1 MAWAPGVREADLRRG
16 ALAWGTLSAYPTG
29 AERARGDQVDIRRW
43 RGAGRAAPPSV
54 GILDKGG
61 AGSVPPS
68 AAVRV
73 HRRVRNSPPGEVR
86 FSRLDPA
93 AYVAGGTEPLA
104 VLLVVRDALPA
115 ELMDDVLRRADAE
128 GSRVVVDVDDD
139 LVSPE
144 AVSRLAGQGYD
155 PRRLRAFQTLLARA
169 DQVTVST
176 AHLAEVLR
184 AHTGVRTTTVVPN
197 ELDPRLW
204 SGEDG
209 AAPALEVASADEVR
223 LLYMGSKTHHDDLE
237 LVRDLPRD
245 LGRRLG
251 CPVVLEV
258 VGIAGDP
265 LPDGTRR
272 LVPDRTNYAGF
283 ARWLRR
289 NRGRWHAA
297 VAPLVDTGFN
307 LSKSD
312 LKLLEY
318 AALELGTVA
327 SPVGPYAAADPV
339 LARTAEGTSAWVDRL
354 EQVVE
359 ERRRDGPAVA
369 PAAWVAEHRTMT
381 DRSLSQ
387 WRRTLLGS
395 D

>member
-1 MAWAPGVREADLRRG
+1 MASGRPGERRPG
-16 ALAWGTLSAYPTG
+16 RSPSMGHAVGYLTG
-29 AERARGDQVDIRRW
+29 AERARGDHVDIRRW

-61 AGSVPPS
+61 SGPVPPS

-73 HRRVRNSPPGEVR
+73 HRRVRNSPPGEMR

-93 AYVAGGTEPLA
+93 AYLAGAAEPPD
-104 VLLVVRDALPA
+104 VLLVVRDAVPA
-115 ELMDDVLRRADAE
+115 ELMGDVLRRTDRE

-144 AVSRLAGQGYD
+144 AVRRLAAQGYD
-155 PRRLRAFQTLLARA
+155 TDRLRAFRTLLARA

-184 AHTGVRTTTVVPN
+184 AHTEVRTTTVVPN

-204 SGEDG
+204 AGGDEP
-209 AAPALEVASADEVR
+209 APVSAVTSVDEMR
-223 LLYMGSKTHHDDLE
+223 LLYMGSKTHHDDLA
-237 LVRDLPRD
+237 LVQDVPRD

-251 CPVVLEV
+251 RPVVLEV

-297 VAPLVDTGFN
+297 VAPLAETGFN

-318 AALELGTVA
+318 AALELHSVA
-327 SPVGPYAAADPV
+327 SPVGPYAAADPI
-339 LARTAEGTSAWVDRL
+339 LARTADGASAWVDRL
-354 EQVVE
+354 EHVVG
-359 ERRRDGPAVA
+359 ERLRQGPAVTA
-369 PAAWVAEHRTMT
+369 AAWVAEHRTMT
-381 DRSLSQ
+381 DRTLAR
-387 WRRTLLGS
+387 WRSTLLGA

>member
-1 MAWAPGVREADLRRG
+1 M
-16 ALAWGTLSAYPTG
+16 
-29 AERARGDQVDIRRW
+29 DIRRW

-73 HRRVRNSPPGEVR
+73 HRRVRNSPPGDVR
-86 FSRLDPA
+86 FTRLDPA
-93 AYVAGGTEPLA
+93 AYLAGGAEPLE
-104 VLLVVRDALPA
+104 VLLVVRDAVPA
-115 ELMDDVLRRADAE
+115 DLLGDVLRRTDRE
-128 GSRVVVDVDDD
+128 GSRLVVDVDDD
-139 LVSPE
+139 LVSPQ
-144 AVSRLAGQGYD
+144 AVSRLAAQGYD
-155 PRRLRAFQTLLARA
+155 PDRLRAFRTLLARA

-176 AHLAEVLR
+176 VHLAEVLR
-184 AHTGVRTTTVVPN
+184 AHTEVRTAVVVPN

-204 SGEDG
+204 AGEDRG
-209 AAPALEVASADEVR
+209 APALEVSPVDEVR
-223 LLYMGSKTHHDDLE
+223 LLYMGSKTHRDDLE
-237 LVRDLPRD
+237 LVRDVPRD

-251 CPVVLEV
+251 CAVMLEV
-258 VGIAGDP
+258 VGITGDP

-289 NRGRWHAA
+289 NRGRWQAA

-327 SPVGPYAAADPV
+327 SPVGPYAGADPV
-339 LARTAEGTSAWVDRL
+339 LGRTADGTSAWVDSL
-354 EQVVE
+354 EQVVD
-359 ERRRDGPAVA
+359 ERRRNGPAVA
-369 PAAWVAEHRTMT
+369 AASWVAEHRTMT
-381 DRSLSQ
+381 DRSLAR
-387 WRRTLLGS
+387 WRRTVLGA